1 MKVPDKAGNFLTVEP
16 NGTGDLIVGVETIHG
31 AIPNIG
37 ILDKNEKTFILLRN
51 SIPGKFL
58 TEATTFTKVKIM
70 DEIIGLGS
78 LRFLLHIPHGT
89 QIESFAEMITI
100 DPDLKLIQFKDNIDA
115 MRWMTEFY
123 RSYFNGGALNTPA
136 TKIGEM
142 DITEPKKFLR
152 ASFSTIDSWLE
163 KKQDPTPYFL
173 NLVRYYNFCSK

>member
-1 MKVPDKAGNFLTVEP
+1 MKVPDKLGNFLTVEP

-37 ILDKNEKTFILLRN
+37 ILDKKEKLFILLRN

-58 TEATTFTKVKIM
+58 TEATTFTKVQILN
-70 DEIIGLGS
+70 EVIGLGS
-78 LRFLLHIPHGT
+78 LRFLLHIPHGA

-100 DPDLKLIQFKDNIDA
+100 NPDLKLIQFKDEVEA
-115 MRWMTEFY
+115 MTYMTEFY
-123 RSYFNGGALNTPA
+123 RDYFNRTLNLPTA
-136 TKIGEM
+136 VIGEM
-142 DITEPKKFLR
+142 TIDDPKKFLR
-152 ASFSTIDSWLE
+152 SSFETIKSWMD

>member
-1 MKVPDKAGNFLTVEP
+1 MKVPDKVGNFLTVEP
-16 NGTGDLIVGVETIHG
+16 NSVGALIVGVETIHG

-37 ILDKNEKTFILLRN
+37 ILDKKEKLFILLRN

-58 TEATTFTKVKIM
+58 TEATTFTKVQILN
-70 DEIIGLGS
+70 EVIGLGS

-100 DPDLKLIQFKDNIDA
+100 NPHMEIVQFKDAMEA
-115 MRWMTEFY
+115 MRYMTDFY
-123 RSYFNGGALNTPA
+123 QSYFDMQTSYKPA
-136 TKIGEM
+136 KIMEM
-142 DITEPKKFLR
+142 DITDPELFLET
-152 ASFSTIDSWLE
+152 SFSTIKSWLD